1 MANFVYINKT
11 QNYEQHEKFHDVIN
25 GVKCSKYYHEE
36 TDDESRPAWSKF
48 IDNLK
53 EGDTATFLSFNN
65 AFKNI
70 REMTMFLKLCS
81 SKNIRIV
88 SVMDSVDSTD
98 EPFPETSTKNVL
110 DVISKM
116 PLHGDNATKVFSY
129 TELKAINSRN
139 ARIKKH
145 QTVVNMYKGG
155 YSVGEIM
162 KRLNIKSKST
172 VYSILHKYDI
182 SLEYPTMIRM
192 KHGNANPEERSLMR
206 MEAL

>member
-11 QNYEQHEKFHDVIN
+11 QNYEQHEKFHNVIN
-25 GVKCSKYYHEE
+25 GVKCSKCFHEE

-48 IDNLK
+48 IDGLK

-81 SKNIRIV
+81 KKNIRIV

-98 EPFPETSTKNVL
+98 ELFPESSTKNVL
-110 DVISKM
+110 DVISRM
-116 PLHGDNATKVFSY
+116 PLHGDNATKAFTM
-129 TELKAINSRN
+129 TELKAINSRC

-155 YSVGEIM
+155 YNVREIM

-172 VYSILHKYDI
+172 IYDILHKYDI
-182 SLEYPTMIRM
+182 SLDYPKMIRL
-192 KHGNANPEERSLMR
+192 KQGKGNPEERSLLR
-206 MEAL
+206 MDVL